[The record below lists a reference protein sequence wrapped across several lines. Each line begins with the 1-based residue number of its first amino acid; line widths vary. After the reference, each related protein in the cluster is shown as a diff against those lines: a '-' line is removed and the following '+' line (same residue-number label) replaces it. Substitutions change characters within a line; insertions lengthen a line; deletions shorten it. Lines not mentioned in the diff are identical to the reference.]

1 MAVRVSAH
9 FGILVRKSG
18 LARRGIDYARLL
30 AIMETHSALD
40 EDETLLSFGPHFG
53 EEAADE
59 FIRRLKAE
67 GLEYVDEFFVF
78 RTEIPDWCR
87 ISCHV
92 STDVDDARP
101 TSR

>member
-1 MAVRVSAH
+1 MAVRVTAH

-18 LARRGIDYARLL
+18 LVRRGIDHSRLL
-30 AIMETHSALD
+30 AIMEATSALD

-53 EEAADE
+53 GEAADE
-59 FIRRLKAE
+59 FVRRLKAE

-78 RTEIPDWCR
+78 PTEIPEWCG

-92 STDVDDARP
+92 SDVDEARP
-101 TSR
+101 ASR